1 MREELETVEHKGAE
15 HWPRSFLGVGTVY
28 FSHTSQQPMSSVE
41 RRLIYYAF

>member
-28 FSHTSQQPMSSVE
+28 FSHTSQQSMSSVE
-41 RRLIYYAF
+41 RGLIYYAF